1 MPSKHIDEKTWKMI
15 QDEHVKSVTETGLS
29 IKDTQVLKAVI
40 LIGLSTIRKENYIE
54 IFEVKKEQ

>member
-54 IFEVKKEQ
+54 MFEVKKEQ